1 MLIDPFES
9 RAEVALL
16 HMPIETN
23 PAVIEHIFQSLN
35 PEWKASA
42 IKQVPGEQ
50 MRADRWK
57 LLVAC
62 SDKRLIPLGFVL
74 PEMGPERQDVN
85 VKVFVRGKKADF
97 QGRDNLPNRQN
108 SISSNPQHQ
117 FSNPSHPPTQAALP
131 PPQSPPPPPPTPPP
145 STPPPST
152 PLPSTVTES
161 SSHTDDTAGG
171 ATGDTPTG
179 RTDPA
184 VNAHQRPSPSPN
196 ELKQPQKKLREI
208 SQLERHSCLFC
219 PQTGHEMACGPHAGQ
234 AVGGAGP

>member
-1 MLIDPFES
+1 MHLLLIDPFES

-16 HMPIETN
+16 QMPIETN

-35 PEWKASA
+35 PEWKASV

-62 SDKRLIPLGFVL
+62 SDKRLIPQGFVL

-85 VKVFVRGKKADF
+85 VKVFVRGRKADF
-97 QGRDNLPNRQN
+97 EGRDNLPNRQN

-145 STPPPST
+145 STPGRVYLVAAPGGRS
-152 PLPSTVTES
+152 VT
-161 SSHTDDTAGG
+161 HAPGLD
-171 ATGDTPTG
+171 
-179 RTDPA
+179 
-184 VNAHQRPSPSPN
+184 
-196 ELKQPQKKLREI
+196 
-208 SQLERHSCLFC
+208 
-219 PQTGHEMACGPHAGQ
+219 GPGSAA
-234 AVGGAGP
+234 AVGEGQ

>member
-1 MLIDPFES
+1 MSNESLQKHLIDNAIISGDVNNKCRIVYFESKRKRYVYAKSLNCYYRQRIQIVSQGKNLHLLLIDPFES

-62 SDKRLIPLGFVL
+62 SDKRLIPQGFVL

-85 VKVFVRGKKADF
+85 VKVFVRVHVRRVRGQLGTATV
-97 QGRDNLPNRQN
+97 GYRDSWVQ
-108 SISSNPQHQ
+108 
-117 FSNPSHPPTQAALP
+117 
-131 PPQSPPPPPPTPPP
+131 
-145 STPPPST
+145 
-152 PLPSTVTES
+152 
-161 SSHTDDTAGG
+161 
-171 ATGDTPTG
+171 
-179 RTDPA
+179 
-184 VNAHQRPSPSPN
+184 
-196 ELKQPQKKLREI
+196 
-208 SQLERHSCLFC
+208 
-219 PQTGHEMACGPHAGQ
+219 
-234 AVGGAGP
+234 

>member
-1 MLIDPFES
+1 MHLLLIDPFES

-16 HMPIETN
+16 QMPIETN

-62 SDKRLIPLGFVL
+62 SDKRLIPQGFVL

-97 QGRDNLPNRQN
+97 EGRDNLPNRQN
-108 SISSNPQHQ
+108 SHILKPTASVFEPLSSTD
-117 FSNPSHPPTQAALP
+117 PSSPTAPTVPTAP
-131 PPQSPPPPPPTPPP
+131 ATHASPVHARQGI
-145 STPPPST
+145 
-152 PLPSTVTES
+152 LS
-161 SSHTDDTAGG
+161 SSPWGPVRHTCARPRWSRLRGG
-171 ATGDTPTG
+171 RG
-179 RTDPA
+179 R
-184 VNAHQRPSPSPN
+184 
-196 ELKQPQKKLREI
+196 
-208 SQLERHSCLFC
+208 
-219 PQTGHEMACGPHAGQ
+219 
-234 AVGGAGP
+234 GAIK

>member
-1 MLIDPFES
+1 
-9 RAEVALL
+9 
-16 HMPIETN
+16 
-23 PAVIEHIFQSLN
+23 
-35 PEWKASA
+35 
-42 IKQVPGEQ
+42 

-62 SDKRLIPLGFVL
+62 SDKRLIPQGFVL

-85 VKVFVRGKKADF
+85 VKVFVRGRKADF
-97 QGRDNLPNRQN
+97 EGRDNLPNRQN

-145 STPPPST
+145 STP
-152 PLPSTVTES
+152 LHSTVTES

-179 RTDPA
+179 RADPA
-184 VNAHQRPSPSPN
+184 ASGHPRPSPSPT
-196 ELKQPQKKLREI
+196 ELEPSEKKLKEMTK
-208 SQLERHSCLFC
+208 LEREMKVAIENAFSKFSLNVKDSIAKSNKQSIQDSCS
-219 PQTGHEMACGPHAGQ
+219 
-234 AVGGAGP
+234 